1 MSRNIS
7 QNDLSIPQLIANYQC
22 QCGEN
27 PLWNTVDNRLYW
39 CDIPNGNLYRFDP
52 ETHQHELCYQS
63 GIIGGF
69 TIEAD
74 GSLLLFMAGGEIRHW
89 SKGAATTIVSGIP
102 RESES
107 RFNDV
112 LADPLGRVFCGTMAT
127 PTQLGCL
134 YRLDLDG
141 SLTMMVDGI
150 QCSNG
155 IALSLDQ
162 RQMYYADSLA
172 REIYIFDYD
181 MKTGSLKNQRVFVHN
196 DEADGLPDGIT
207 IDAVGYLWSAQWDG
221 NCLIRYRP
229 DGTEDRRIRFSTK
242 KVSSLTFAGADG
254 TDIYVTTAGGE
265 ATAENGEL
273 AGALF
278 RLNVGIRG
286 VPEFH
291 SGITTSR
298 ST

>member
-1 MSRNIS
+1 MARNVS
-7 QNDLSIPQLIANYQC
+7 SATPHLIADYSC
-22 QCGEN
+22 HCGEN
-27 PLWNTVDNRLYW
+27 PLWNAIDNHLYW
-39 CDIPNGNLYRFDP
+39 CDIPNGCIYRYDP
-52 ETHQHELCYQS
+52 ATHRHERCYQS
-63 GIIGGF
+63 GVIGGF

-74 GSLLLFMAGGEIRHW
+74 GSLLLFMGGGEIRRW
-89 SKGAATTIVSGIP
+89 QNGSATTILNGIP
-102 RESES
+102 REKKS

-141 SLTMMVDGI
+141 SLTVMLEGI

-155 IALSLDQ
+155 IALSLDH

-172 REIYIFDYD
+172 REIYIFDYEVQS
-181 MKTGSLKNQRVFVHN
+181 GSLQNQRVFVRT
-196 DEADGLPDGIT
+196 EEKDGLPDGIT
-207 IDAVGYLWSAQWDG
+207 IDAEDHLWSAQWDG

-229 DGTEDRRIRFSTK
+229 DGTEERRIQFSTK
-242 KVSSLTFAGADG
+242 KVSSLTFAG
-254 TDIYVTTAGGE
+254 TDCSDMYVTTAGGD
-265 ATAENGEL
+265 APAENGEL

-278 RLNVGIRG
+278 RLNLGIRG

-291 SGITTSR
+291 SRITMAQS
-298 ST
+298 S